1 MQLLLK
7 ILLPVIIFVTAI
19 FAAKTIRENAPEA
32 RKRPPVERVRAVE
45 ASKYEQGKYQITL
58 ASRGTIRP
66 SRRIALVPEITG
78 SVKSVSSNFVTGG
91 RFEAGEVLVAF
102 DQRDYEIAL
111 TQARAN
117 VAQADATLQQER
129 ARSQQSVA
137 DWKSL
142 GRTGSPSALTAR
154 LPQVAAARAAL
165 SSANAQV
172 QRAELDLSRTQ
183 IIAPFDGR
191 VEQAGVTTGEFV
203 ARGAALGSIYAI
215 DDMEIRLPVSST
227 DLEYLIFP
235 PDPALAKASANV
247 ILSAQDASGQMS
259 QWSATL
265 MRSEGI
271 NAATQQAHVIAR
283 VDLQADTNGST
294 VRVGQYVSAEIQ
306 AAMLSDVFVIPRS
319 AIREGRE
326 IVLVDEEQTLQP
338 TSVAV
343 RWTDDQFAAIATE
356 GLPKNP
362 VIVTTVLGTV
372 LPGMKVRATIDG
384 EANPD
389 SSPGK
394 RNNRKEK
401 PDDSTA
407 AVADGVDK

>member
-32 RKRPPVERVRAVE
+32 RKRPPVERVRAVD
-45 ASKYEQGKYQITL
+45 ASKYATGDYQITL
-58 ASRGTIRP
+58 TSRGTVRP

-78 SVKSVSSNFVTGG
+78 GVKSVSSNFVTGG
-91 RFEAGEVLVAF
+91 RFVAGEVLVAF

-129 ARSQQSVA
+129 ARSKQSVA

-142 GRTGSPSALTAR
+142 GRSGTPSALTAR
-154 LPQVAAARAAL
+154 LPQVAAARAEL
-165 SSANAQV
+165 SSARALV

-203 ARGAALGSIYAI
+203 ARGTTLGSIYAS
-215 DDMEIRLPVSST
+215 DDMEIRLPVTST
-227 DLEYLIFP
+227 DLDHLNFP
-235 PDPALAKASANV
+235 SDPAITKPGANV
-247 ILSAQDASGQMS
+247 ILSAQDAGGQLS

-271 NAATQQAHVIAR
+271 NAATQQAHVVAR
-283 VDLQADTNGST
+283 VDLQADTGGSA

-306 AAMLSDVFVIPRS
+306 AAVIPDVFIIPRS
-319 AIREGRE
+319 ALREGRE
-326 IVLVDEEQTLQP
+326 IILVDEQQTLQP

-343 RWTDDQFAAIATE
+343 RWTDDQFAAIATD
-356 GLPKNP
+356 GLPQNP
-362 VIVTTVLGTV
+362 VIVTTVLGAV
-372 LPGMKVRATIDG
+372 LPGTKVRATIDG
-384 EANPD
+384 ELKPAKDKDQQN
-389 SSPGK
+389 
-394 RNNRKEK
+394 KEK
-401 PDDSTA
+401 PDNGTA
-407 AVADGVDK
+407 AEADGADK